1 MILVNRPSFGT
12 TLLMGMLAT
21 ALAGGH
27 LRGEELGAATRTSR
41 TAEIESRL
49 GTDMAYLA
57 GDELQGRDVGSEGL
71 ELAARYIAK
80 SFEQEGLQIDLFDG
94 TPFQTFKIPMG
105 VTIGEAAK
113 NRLVVR
119 SGDGEGDVT
128 EVPLGTSFRPMGV
141 GDSGTAEGPVVFV
154 GYGITAPEKS
164 YDDYESVD
172 VKGAIV
178 LMVRKEPRGPEA
190 DKVFGGDS
198 NSRHAY
204 FDTKIRNAA
213 ERGATAVLLVNDEGS
228 IARMTQRV
236 DQQISAEAKLIE
248 NLDLQIADLPKEADN
263 TRRRLSTR
271 REEILAMIE
280 DLKRQKAVAAE
291 GLMEVVEAGGKPT
304 VEGIPVLSISRSLAS
319 GWIESAS
326 GKTLEII
333 QREIDDTVRPRSIEL
348 KLAAKI
354 QTSLSPSSVST
365 SNVIGVLPGR
375 GRLADETVVIGA
387 HYDHVGMGGIGSL
400 APGTVAIHNGADDN
414 ASGTSVL
421 LRSVARVKES
431 LANRPDHRRVVFIAF
446 TGEERG
452 LLGSEHYV
460 RNPRFLLESTVA
472 MINLD
477 MVGRLRNNDLTV
489 YGTGTAAGFDEL
501 VDRANRDTRFA
512 LFKIASGYGPSDH
525 QSFYMQKV
533 PVLFFFTG
541 LHSDYHRPSDKIDK
555 INLNGMARIT
565 DITSVVA
572 SELAIADQRPAY
584 ATTDRDVQI
593 RQQSKAYLGVSL
605 QEPTD
610 RPEPQGDKGNPG
622 DIGNPG
628 GAVVSAVSAGS
639 PADMAGI
646 RLGDRLV
653 RIDSIPIRSVADLI
667 DHVGDSEIDAV
678 VKIELVRGGQ
688 SIEISARL
696 QRRPGD

>member
-1 MILVNRPSFGT
+1 MILVNRPSLGV
-12 TLLMGMLAT
+12 TLLMGMLA
-21 ALAGGH
+21 ASLAGGR
-27 LRGEELGAATRTSR
+27 LRAEELGSAARKSR
-41 TAEIESRL
+41 TAELESRL
-49 GTDMAYLA
+49 GADMAYLA
-57 GDELQGRDVGSEGL
+57 SDELRGRDIGSEGL
-71 ELAARYIAK
+71 EMAARYIAK
-80 SFEQEGLQIDLFDG
+80 SFEQEGLQVDLFGG
-94 TPFQTFKIPMG
+94 TPFQTFNIPTG

-113 NRLVVR
+113 NRLALR
-119 SGDGEGDVT
+119 SSDGEATVT
-128 EVPLGTSFRPMGV
+128 EVPLGTAFRPMGV
-141 GDSGTAEGPVVFV
+141 GDSGIAEGPVVFV

-178 LMVRKEPRGPEA
+178 LMIRKEPRGPEA
-190 DKVFGGDS
+190 DKVFGGDR

-204 FDTKIRNAA
+204 FDTKIRTAA
-213 ERGATAVLLVNDEGS
+213 ERGAIAVLLVNDEES
-228 IARMTQRV
+228 IARMTERV
-236 DQQISAEAKLIE
+236 DQQISAESKLIE
-248 NLDLQIADLPKEADN
+248 NLNRQMADLPREADN
-263 TRRRLSTR
+263 TRRRLSNR
-271 REEILAMIE
+271 RDEILAMIE
-280 DLKRQKAVAAE
+280 DLNRQKGVAGE

-304 VEGIPVLSISRSLAS
+304 VEGMPVISVSRSLAS
-319 GWIESAS
+319 GWIERAS

-333 QREIDDTVRPRSIEL
+333 KREIDDAVRPRSIDL
-348 KLAAKI
+348 KLIAKLE
-354 QTSLSPSSVST
+354 TSLSPSNVST

-387 HYDHVGMGGIGSL
+387 HYDHVGMGGVGSL

-421 LRSVARVKES
+421 LNSVARVRES
-431 LANRPDHRRVVFIAF
+431 LTDRPDHRRVVFIAF

-460 RNPRFLLESTVA
+460 RNPRFPLESTVA

-501 VDRANRDTRFA
+501 VDRANRDTGFA
-512 LFKIASGYGPSDH
+512 LFKVASGYGPSDH

-605 QEPTD
+605 QESTD
-610 RPEPQGDKGNPG
+610 RPEAQGDNGA
-622 DIGNPG
+622 PG
-628 GAVVSAVSAGS
+628 GAIVSAVSAGS
-639 PADMAGI
+639 PADLSGI

-653 RIDSIPIRSVADLI
+653 KIDSIPIRSVADLI
-667 DHVGDSEIDAV
+667 DHVGDCEIDAV

-688 SIEISARL
+688 SIELSARL

>member
-1 MILVNRPSFGT
+1 MILVNRSSLGLN
-12 TLLMGMLAT
+12 LLAGMLAVSLT
-21 ALAGGH
+21 VGH
-27 LRGEELGAATRTSR
+27 LLGEELGARLPKSSLSDL
-41 TAEIESRL
+41 ESRL
-49 GTDMAYLA
+49 GIDMAYLA
-57 GDELQGRDVGSEGL
+57 SDELQGRDVGSEGL
-71 ELAARYIAK
+71 ELAARYIAQ
-80 SFEQEGLQIDLFDG
+80 SFEQEGLQVDLFDG
-94 TPFQTFKIPMG
+94 TPFQTFNIPTG
-105 VTIGEAAK
+105 VTVGEAAK
-113 NRLVVR
+113 NRLAVR
-119 SGDGEGDVT
+119 SDEGEPAVT
-128 EVPLGTSFRPMGV
+128 EVSLGTSFRPLGV
-141 GDSGTAEGPVVFV
+141 GDSGLAQGPVVFV

-164 YDDYESVD
+164 YDDYASVD
-172 VKGAIV
+172 VKGSIV
-178 LMVRKEPRGPEA
+178 LMIRKEPRGPEA
-190 DKVFGGDS
+190 DKVFGGDR
-198 NSRHAY
+198 NSRHAF

-213 ERGATAVLLVNDEGS
+213 ERGAIAVLLVNDQES

-236 DQQISAEAKLIE
+236 DQQMTAEVKLIE
-248 NLDLQIADLPKEADN
+248 NLDRQIADLPQEADN
-263 TRRRLSTR
+263 TRRRLANR
-271 REEILAMIE
+271 RDEIVAMVE
-280 DLKRQKAVAAE
+280 DLKRQKIVASE
-291 GLMEVVEAGGKPT
+291 GLMEVGEAGGKPT
-304 VEGIPVLSISRSLAS
+304 VEGMPVISISRSLAS

-326 GKTLEII
+326 GKTLEAI
-333 QREIDDTVRPRSIEL
+333 QQEIDEKVRPRTIDL
-348 KLAAKI
+348 KLNAKL

-421 LRSVARVKES
+421 LSSVARVKES
-431 LANRPDHRRVVFIAF
+431 LADRPDHRRVVFIAF

-460 RNPRFLLESTVA
+460 RNPRFPLESTVA

-489 YGTGTAAGFDEL
+489 YGTGTAVGFDEL
-501 VDRANRDTRFA
+501 VDRANRETEFT
-512 LFKIASGYGPSDH
+512 LFKVASGYGPSDH
-525 QSFYMQKV
+525 QSFYMQKI

-572 SELAIADQRPAY
+572 SELAITDQRPAY

-593 RQQSKAYLGVSL
+593 RQQSRAYLGVSL
-605 QEPTD
+605 QEPTE
-610 RPEPQGDKGNPG
+610 RTEPLGENEAPA
-622 DIGNPG
+622 

-639 PADMAGI
+639 PADIAGI
-646 RLGDRLV
+646 RLGDRLT
-653 RIDSIPIRSVADLI
+653 RIDSIPIRAVADLI
-667 DHVGDSEIDAV
+667 DHVGDCEIDAV

-688 SIEISARL
+688 SIEVLARL